1 MENISAEQIRARVHA
16 FWEMYCS
23 KLKADFEGAY
33 FPEATTL
40 EIDARR
46 IEPARLMVA
55 RRMRELF
62 SNISSV
68 SAEIG
73 PIEVQILEPSVAV
86 AAYGF
91 HFRVARVLANGK
103 RFESY
108 MPVARATQIFQ
119 SDQDGTLRIVHEHMS
134 SGTVVLPK
142 EVPAT
147 PGATK

>member
-1 MENISAEQIRARVHA
+1 MENILPEQVYARVHA
-16 FWEMYCS
+16 FWEIYCS
-23 KLKADFEGAY
+23 KLKADFEGLY
-33 FPEATTL
+33 FPEATIL

-73 PIEVQILEPSVAV
+73 PIDVQVLEPNVAV

-91 HFRVARVLANGK
+91 HFHVVRVMANGK
-103 RFESY
+103 HFESD
-108 MPVARATQIFQ
+108 MRVARATHIFQ
-119 SDQDGTLRIVHEHMS
+119 RDQDGTLRIVHEHMS
-134 SGTVVLPK
+134 SGTVSPPT
-142 EVPAT
+142 EDADTPEAT
-147 PGATK
+147 N

>member
-1 MENISAEQIRARVHA
+1 MENILAEQVRARVHA
-16 FWEMYCS
+16 FWEHYCS
-23 KLKADFEGAY
+23 KSKADFEGVY
-33 FPEATTL
+33 FPEATIL

-55 RRMRELF
+55 RRVRELF

-73 PIEVQILEPSVAV
+73 TIDVQVLEPSIAV

-91 HFRVARVLANGK
+91 RFRVVRVMANGK
-103 RFESY
+103 RFESDIR
-108 MPVARATQIFQ
+108 VARATHIFQ
-119 SDQDGTLRIVHEHMS
+119 RDQDGALRIVHEHMS
-134 SGTVVLPK
+134 SGTVSPPK
-142 EVPAT
+142 EVADT